1 MKSDIQKLE
10 SVHPDLITTFL
21 TTGDGEGIP
30 EDVQIFLKQ
39 LQWAAEIYEY
49 ERNITRGARQ
59 LKQRIRLD
67 VRTCMT
73 RINQAISYFNVDC
86 NVSIKVWENDFA
98 NKYEDLAKLCSAKR
112 DYKMQK
118 ACMDQALECRRRASE
133 QAEADRDLGVVF
145 LISPEVTAEEL
156 GFRKKNLKEIA
167 AKHNRGFYVSL
178 IDGLP
183 IESSEKKRLL
193 RDADIQEAEIVED
206 MTNADDS
213 LAHGEDGTVGDGDDM
228 NDLNDLTDE

>member
-1 MKSDIQKLE
+1 MKSDLEKLE

-21 TTGDGEGIP
+21 TTGEGEGIP
-30 EDVQIFLKQ
+30 KDVQIFLKQ
-39 LQWAAEIYEY
+39 LQWASEIYEF
-49 ERNITRGARQ
+49 ERNITRGAKKLRV
-59 LKQRIRLD
+59 RIAAEQHLTLD
-67 VRTCMT
+67 VRTCMS
-73 RINQAISYFNVDC
+73 RINQAIGYFNVDC
-86 NVSIKVWENDFA
+86 NVGIKVWENDFA
-98 NKYEDLAKLCSAKR
+98 NKYEDLAKVCSAKR

-145 LISPEVTAEEL
+145 LITPEITPEEL
-156 GFRKKNLKEIA
+156 GFQKKSLKEIA
-167 AKHNRGFYVSL
+167 AKHNRGFYISL

-206 MTNADDS
+206 LSD
-213 LAHGEDGTVGDGDDM
+213 EP
-228 NDLNDLTDE
+228 TDIE

>member
-21 TTGDGEGIP
+21 TTGEGEGIP
-30 EDVQIFLKQ
+30 KDVQIFLKQ

-59 LKQRIRLD
+59 LKQRIAAQQHISID

-98 NKYEDLAKLCSAKR
+98 NKYEDLAKLCSSQR
-112 DYKMQK
+112 NYKMQK

-145 LISPEVTAEEL
+145 LISPEVTPEQL
-156 GFRKKNLKEIA
+156 GFQKKNLKEIA
-167 AKHNRGFYVSL
+167 AKHNKGFYVSL

-183 IESSEKKRLL
+183 IEGVEKKRLL
-193 RDADIQEAEIVED
+193 RDADIQEAEIMED
-206 MTNADDS
+206 MS
-213 LAHGEDGTVGDGDDM
+213 
-228 NDLNDLTDE
+228 DEPSDE

>member
-1 MKSDIQKLE
+1 MQ
-10 SVHPDLITTFL
+10 T
-21 TTGDGEGIP
+21 
-30 EDVQIFLKQ
+30 FLKQ

-49 ERNITRGARQ
+49 ERNITRGARK
-59 LKQRIRLD
+59 LKQRIASQQKISLD

-86 NVSIKVWENDFA
+86 NVAIKVWENDFA

-145 LISPEVTAEEL
+145 LITPEVTPEEL
-156 GFRKKNLKEIA
+156 GFQKRVLKKLPASTTAVLHISHRWFAYREFRKETIA
-167 AKHNRGFYVSL
+167 S
-178 IDGLP
+178 
-183 IESSEKKRLL
+183 
-193 RDADIQEAEIVED
+193 
-206 MTNADDS
+206 
-213 LAHGEDGTVGDGDDM
+213 
-228 NDLNDLTDE
+228 